1 MNISSDGQ
9 RDLAVNI
16 PKSVKAPRQ
25 NFVCLELS
33 IISRKDMITSPFELI
48 GLLFN
53 WPYEDNSS
61 EHVEN
66 FSSHV
71 VMVWLHVLIVSSKKF
86 PKKINQWSDNYI

>member
-9 RDLAVNI
+9 QDRAVNI
-16 PKSVKAPRQ
+16 PKSVNAPRQ
-25 NFVCLELS
+25 KCVCLELS
-33 IISRKDMITSPFELI
+33 MISRKDIITSPFELI

-53 WPYEDNSS
+53 WPHEDNSS

-71 VMVWLHVLIVSSKKF
+71 VMVWLYVLIVSSKKF
-86 PKKINQWSDNYI
+86 PKKN